1 LREKQI
7 TTLFGKK
14 NAKIG
19 VFELKICKGTS
30 IPFSRI
36 EEHQILSLLEAEE
49 KGFYHKIADQ
59 TLGANG
65 YGSTM
70 KKPFDSML
78 IPPIPAYLVICW
90 YVPRKRKTYYYIRVS
105 NFVKMACETTRKS
118 ATEDMCKNFAE
129 EVIEMA

>member
-1 LREKQI
+1 LKEKDI

-14 NAKIG
+14 NTKTG

-36 EEHQILSLLEAEE
+36 EEHQILSLLESEE

-70 KKPFDSML
+70 KKPWDCCL
-78 IPPIPAYLVICW
+78 IGPTKAYIVICW
-90 YVPRKRKTYYYIRVS
+90 YVPRKRKTAYYLP
-105 NFVKMACETTRKS
+105 VKKFIDMAVNTTRKS
-118 ATEDMCKNFAE
+118 CTEQMCKEIAE
-129 EVIEMA
+129 EVIEL